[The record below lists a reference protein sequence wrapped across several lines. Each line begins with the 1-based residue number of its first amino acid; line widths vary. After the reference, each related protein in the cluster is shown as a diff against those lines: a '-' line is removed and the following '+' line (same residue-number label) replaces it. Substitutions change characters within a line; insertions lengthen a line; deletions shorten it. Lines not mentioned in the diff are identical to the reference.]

1 MQEKR
6 NEKRGIVAF
15 DLDHTLL
22 DNARNEICPSALLA
36 LKKLRQHYIIALA
49 SGRDMDNYYS
59 YMFRDMVEP
68 DAVIHQNGTRV
79 AVRAEDGPY
88 DPERGS
94 SQYKLIFNH
103 FMEPEL
109 VREIVAYAASHG
121 LCVGTTV
128 NGRDYFVNPALKE
141 EADKSYNKF
150 LKRRFAPPEELWK
163 LPVRA
168 MSYVGRDGR
177 DKEAFLQR
185 FPMVRLLTFSS
196 GAGADMVELC
206 CSKAKG
212 LERLCEYYGI
222 GQKDT
227 YAFGDSENDI
237 EILQAAGVGVAVGNA
252 MEKTKAAANYVTED
266 IRNDGI
272 YKACQ
277 ALGLFSDAEG

>member
-212 LERLCEYYGI
+212 LQRLCEYYGI
-222 GQKDT
+222 GQQDT
-227 YAFGDSENDI
+227 YAL
-237 EILQAAGVGVAVGNA
+237 EIPKTTSRSCRPQASGWRWGTPWKRPRPLRI
-252 MEKTKAAANYVTED
+252 M
-266 IRNDGI
+266 
-272 YKACQ
+272 
-277 ALGLFSDAEG
+277 